1 LKEANYKP
9 VIIIGGGGHAK
20 VLADCLI
27 LNQIEIIGFTD
38 PDFSSC
44 DNLVT
49 YDIEYLG
56 SDEKILKFKPEEVSL
71 VNGLGGVEKLTPR
84 EEIFTAFQQ
93 KGYGFALIIH
103 PSVIIAN
110 DVLLEEG
117 VQIMAGAVIQPGV
130 VIGANSIINTNA
142 SIDHDSWIGRN
153 AHIAPGTVL
162 SGSVKVSDNT
172 FIGAGSTVMQGIQ
185 IGKNVMI
192 GAASLV
198 NSNIQDYAKAYGV
211 PAKVVKT

>member
-1 LKEANYKP
+1 MKETKHKP

-20 VLADCLI
+20 VLADCLM
-27 LNQIEIIGFTD
+27 LYRKEIIGFTD
-38 PDFSSC
+38 PDPSSR
-44 DNLVT
+44 DNLAS
-49 YDIEYLG
+49 YYIKHLG
-56 SDEKILKFKPEEVSL
+56 RDEEIFSFSQDEVLL

-84 EEIFTAFQQ
+84 KVIYTAFQQ
-93 KGYGFALIIH
+93 KGYEFASVIH
-103 PSVIIAN
+103 PSAIIAN
-110 DVLLEEG
+110 DVILEEG
-117 VQIMAGAVIQPGV
+117 VQIMAGAVIQPSV

-142 SIDHDSWIGRN
+142 SIDHDSCIGKS

-172 FIGAGSTVMQGIQ
+172 FIGAGSTVLQGIL
-185 IGKNVMI
+185 IGRNVMI

-198 NSNIQDYAKAYGV
+198 NSNIPDYAKAYGV